1 MIRRGFAGAVF
12 AVLALV
18 STVAVA
24 DGSVKQGARD
34 ARSGSAA
41 VLVGDDAAPRGDAG
55 FLTVT
60 TDPAA
65 KLEIDGA
72 DTGKTTP
79 VPPVES
85 TRVFVDDSP
94 AFLPAS
100 RPKTPGATRDRVDE
114 LSDRLD
120 RVLKELEELRRDKA
134 PARAQ

>member
-79 VPPVES
+79 VVRLS
-85 TRVFVDDSP
+85 
-94 AFLPAS
+94 LAS
-100 RPKTPGATRDRVDE
+100 GKHKVTVTSLDGKTKRTLGVTIVAGE
-114 LSDRLD
+114 EKRLT
-120 RVLKELEELRRDKA
+120 VNL
-134 PARAQ
+134 